1 MGFFFELQLTFPE
14 GVVDS
19 VLKRKE
25 SAGDQTTVD

>member
-19 VLKRKE
+19 VLKRKD
-25 SAGDQTTVD
+25 SAGERTAVD